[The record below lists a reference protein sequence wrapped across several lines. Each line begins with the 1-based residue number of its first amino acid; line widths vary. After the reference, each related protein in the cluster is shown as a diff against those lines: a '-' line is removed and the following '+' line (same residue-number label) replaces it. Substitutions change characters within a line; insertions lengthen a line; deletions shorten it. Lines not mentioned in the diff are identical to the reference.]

1 MQEEIK
7 KKNAFEGEKRK
18 ESAGVAP
25 VCRDQVTDYLR
36 KSLVF
41 NLIKTI

>member
-1 MQEEIK
+1 M
-7 KKNAFEGEKRK
+7 FEGRGE
-18 ESAGVAP
+18 ESAP